1 MSKTLIRTE
10 ERIVAKA
17 LEMFNE
23 NGIEYVGMRELAASL
38 GIRVSNIT
46 YYFPT
51 KDDLVNRLSLDF
63 SALNSKVIVEDSAIS
78 MKSFLEMFHQ
88 VFLNHVTYRCLLLS
102 FVHLM
107 ERNKVMALR
116 YNKIQGKRHSTLMA
130 NVTMLVNRNYLKF
143 QDESDGEILVSS
155 IRLISRFW
163 ISDATISLR
172 HWNVDQQI
180 RHYLMIL
187 VRLLSPYATLKGKK
201 EIEVFIKEF
210 PSVNEIQGSGKSS
223 TNLSLLG

>member
-17 LEMFNE
+17 LEMFNKK
-23 NGIEYVGMRELAASL
+23 GIEYVGMRELAAAL

-63 SALNSKVIVEDSAIS
+63 SALNSKVIVEDKATS

-116 YNKIQGKRHSTLMA
+116 YNKIQGERHSTLMA
-130 NVTMLVNRNYLKF
+130 NLRMLVNYNYLRF
-143 QDESDGEILVSS
+143 RDESDGEILVSS

-163 ISDATISLR
+163 ISDAAISLR
-172 HWNVDQQI
+172 QLNVDQQI
-180 RHYLMIL
+180 KHYLIIL
-187 VRLLSPYATLKGKK
+187 VRLLSPYATSKGKK
-201 EIEVFIKEF
+201 ELEAFVKAF
-210 PSVNEIQGSGKSS
+210 
-223 TNLSLLG
+223 T

>member
-23 NGIEYVGMRELAASL
+23 KGIEYVGMRELAASL

-63 SALNSKVIVEDSAIS
+63 SALNSRVIVANSATS

-107 ERNKVMALR
+107 ERNKPMALR
-116 YNKIQGKRHSTLMA
+116 YNKIQGERHSTLMA
-130 NVTMLVNRNYLKF
+130 NLTMLVKRDYLKLR
-143 QDESDGEILVSS
+143 DESDGEILVSS

-163 ISDATISLR
+163 ISDAAISLR
-172 HWNVDQQI
+172 QLNIDQQI
-180 RHYLMIL
+180 RH
-187 VRLLSPYATLKGKK
+187 
-201 EIEVFIKEF
+201 
-210 PSVNEIQGSGKSS
+210 
-223 TNLSLLG
+223 

>member
-10 ERIVAKA
+10 ERIVSKA

-23 NGIEYVGMRELAASL
+23 KGIEYVGMRELAASL

-63 SALNSKVIVEDSAIS
+63 SALNSRVIVANSATT

-107 ERNKVMALR
+107 ERNKPMALR
-116 YNKIQGKRHSTLMA
+116 YNKIQGERHSTLMA
-130 NVTMLVNRNYLKF
+130 NLTKLVNRNYLKLR
-143 QDESDGEILVSS
+143 DEGDGEILVSS

-163 ISDATISLR
+163 ISDAAISLR
-172 HWNVDQQI
+172 QLNIDQQI
-180 RHYLMIL
+180 RHYLIIL
-187 VRLLSPYATLKGKK
+187 VRLLSPYATSKGKK
-201 EIEVFIKEF
+201 ELEAFVK
-210 PSVNEIQGSGKSS
+210 GL
-223 TNLSLLG
+223 T

>member
-23 NGIEYVGMRELAASL
+23 KGIEYVGMRELAASL

-63 SALNSKVIVEDSAIS
+63 SALNSRVIVANSATT

-107 ERNKVMALR
+107 ERNKPMALR
-116 YNKIQGKRHSTLMA
+116 YNTIQKKRHSTLMA
-130 NVTMLVNRNYLKF
+130 NLTMLVNRNYLKF
-143 QDESDGEILVSS
+143 RDEGDGEILVSS

-163 ISDATISLR
+163 ISDAAISLR
-172 HWNVDQQI
+172 QLNIDQQI
-180 RHYLMIL
+180 RHYLIIL
-187 VRLLSPYATLKGKK
+187 VRLLSPYATSKGKK
-201 EIEVFIKEF
+201 ELEAFVK
-210 PSVNEIQGSGKSS
+210 GL
-223 TNLSLLG
+223 T

>member
-23 NGIEYVGMRELAASL
+23 KGIEYVGMRELAASL

-63 SALNSKVIVEDSAIS
+63 SALNSKVIVEDKATS

-116 YNKIQGKRHSTLMA
+116 YNKIEEKRHSTLTA
-130 NVTMLVNRNYLKF
+130 NLRRLVNYNYLRF
-143 QDESDGEILVSS
+143 RDESDGEILVSA

-163 ISDATISLR
+163 ISDAAISLR
-172 HWNVDQQI
+172 QLNVDQQI
-180 RHYLMIL
+180 KHYLIIL
-187 VRLLSPYATLKGKK
+187 VRLLSPYATSKRKK
-201 EIEVFIKEF
+201 ELEAFVKAF
-210 PSVNEIQGSGKSS
+210 
-223 TNLSLLG
+223 T

>member
-23 NGIEYVGMRELAASL
+23 KGIEYVGMRELAASL

-63 SALNSKVIVEDSAIS
+63 SALNSRVIVANSATT

-107 ERNKVMALR
+107 ERNKPMALR
-116 YNKIQGKRHSTLMA
+116 YNKIQGERHSTLMA
-130 NVTMLVNRNYLKF
+130 NLTMLVNRDYLKLR
-143 QDESDGEILVSS
+143 DEGDGEILVSS

-163 ISDATISLR
+163 ISDAAISLR
-172 HWNVDQQI
+172 QLNIDQQI
-180 RHYLMIL
+180 RHYLIIL
-187 VRLLSPYATLKGKK
+187 VRLLSPYATSKGKK
-201 EIEVFIKEF
+201 ELEAFVK
-210 PSVNEIQGSGKSS
+210 GL
-223 TNLSLLG
+223 T